1 MKLSTFSIYLY
12 KNVGGCFVSKYV
24 CRSVINH
31 YPTVWRCR
39 FKRGYTTIRGCAFLG
54 FGGFGRVG
62 GRNVFGGPDGR
73 GKGFTPLLFFWYRRV
88 QQQKGEELESENE
101 EGTHTLDGW
110 DFEYL
115 KV

>member
-1 MKLSTFSIYLY
+1 M
-12 KNVGGCFVSKYV
+12 
-24 CRSVINH
+24 
-31 YPTVWRCR
+31 VWRCR

-88 QQQKGEELESENE
+88 QQKKGEAGPLAARGV
-101 EGTHTLDGW
+101 EGCSVGW
-110 DFEYL
+110 LLLGLPSVTWLGLSWFGA
-115 KV
+115 